1 MTSAIPEKP
10 PRAYAKHGAYRLKA
24 ALKEAGSR
32 TIDRR
37 TTVGKALQA
46 WRADLEVDLG
56 GREALSTQQLG
67 LIELAVRTK
76 LMLDSIDA
84 WILTQ
89 PSLVDKRRRSLL
101 PVVRE
106 RASLAASFQ
115 SLMKD
120 LGLER
125 KARPTLTLA
134 QIMAEARK
142 PETSSVLPESEG
154 AKG

>member
-1 MTSAIPEKP
+1 MTTGTPENR
-10 PRAYAKHGAYRLKA
+10 PRSYGKHGAYRLKA

-56 GREALSTQQLG
+56 GREVLSTQQLG

-89 PSLVDKRRRSLL
+89 GSLVDKRKRALL

-106 RASLAASFQ
+106 RSTLAASFQ
-115 SLMKD
+115 GLMKD
-120 LGLER
+120 LGLEKR
-125 KARPTLTLA
+125 AKPVMSLAEILRTPHPTA
-134 QIMAEARK
+134 AEPRTIIEKEA
-142 PETSSVLPESEG
+142 
-154 AKG
+154 